1 MGKWDVNSFLLKFDK
16 QWKIS
21 TFPKSLFQ
29 TMFLSKRPNLAENPD
44 PADRPEACGER
55 RGGKIGAEKGRYVV
69 TNPKPT
75 VSNVAT
81 FTWGKKEALP
91 SEFSTVRALLGVGFR
106 VFSAKQGGQ
115 AAKHLSSGQEDLGP
129 RWPRI
134 TLGIPLHCTES
145 ITWHKQAGEIR
156 DQSKH

>member
-1 MGKWDVNSFLLKFDK
+1 MSTVFCSNLISNGRLAPSPSLLFR
-16 QWKIS
+16 
-21 TFPKSLFQ
+21 
-29 TMFLSKRPNLAENPD
+29 TMFLSKQPNLAENPD

-91 SEFSTVRALLGVGFR
+91 CEFSTVRALLGVGFR
-106 VFSAKQGGQ
+106 VFSAKKEGGGQ
-115 AAKHLSSGQEDLGP
+115 RAKQLSSGQEGLGP

-134 TLGIPLHCTES
+134 ALGIPLHCTES